1 MALTRLDTATRV
13 GDMAFEALQTAI
25 MNGDYEAGDRL
36 QIRDLA
42 SQLGISVMPVREAIK
57 RLEETGLVET
67 APYRGAVV
75 KAFTAE
81 ELLNIYSVRRLLE
94 TEAARLG
101 AVAATDDDIRELDR
115 LFADMERALDGGNVI
130 RYLDLDEEIL
140 LTVYAAAGNP
150 VLEESIQS
158 LWVRCRHYKI
168 AGARKSV
175 SDGVSPELLVHQR
188 TLIDAVR
195 THDGQAAAGVT
206 ATSLDDA
213 RARIRA
219 AFTADA

>member
-75 KAFTAE
+75 KEFTPG

-101 AVAATDDDIRELDR
+101 AESATAEDVRLLDG
-115 LFADMERALDGGNVI
+115 LFADMETALDAGDVV

-140 LTVYAAAGNP
+140 LTIYAAADNP
-150 VLEESIQS
+150 VLTESIQS
-158 LWVRCRHYKI
+158 LWIRCRHYKV
-168 AGARKSV
+168 AGARKSLA
-175 SDGVSPELLVHQR
+175 DDVSPELLVHQR
-188 TLIDAVR
+188 DLVDAVR
-195 THDGQAAAGVT
+195 RHDGTAAAAVT
-206 ATSLDDA
+206 AASLDDA
-213 RARIRA
+213 RTRIRA
-219 AFTADA
+219 AQR